1 MKIYINKYSNMKNFK
16 ELNFEKNGNGLIPA
30 IIQDVKSLKVLM
42 LGYMSRGSLAITMEK
57 GLVTFYS
64 RSRKVLWTK
73 GETSGNY
80 LKVISID
87 IDCDGDTLLIMAEP
101 TGNICHKGTFS
112 CFGDEFQL
120 IETEGISVPINDNSR
135 AQTNDNS
142 KAEIKN
148 SASVS
153 INDSAREMIKGG
165 GKLYRNPKVNAE
177 VISNLISTIRER
189 HENMPEG
196 SYTAQLFRKG
206 TAAIAQKVGEEAV
219 EVVVEAVKGDRERLV
234 YELADLAYHTLVL
247 MENAGIST
255 GDLSDEL
262 NKRM

>member
-1 MKIYINKYSNMKNFK
+1 MKNFK

-101 TGNICHKGTFS
+101 TGNIWHKGTFS
-112 CFGDEFQL
+112 CFGDDFQL
-120 IETEGISVPINDNSR
+120 IKIDDARIPVKDDAQLLVNDDAQLSVNES
-135 AQTNDNS
+135 AQEIIKDGGRLHRNA
-142 KAEIKN
+142 KAN
-148 SASVS
+148 
-153 INDSAREMIKGG
+153 G
-165 GKLYRNPKVNAE
+165 E

-189 HENMPEG
+189 HEKMPEG

-219 EVVVEAVKGDRERLV
+219 EVVIEAVKGNREGLV

-255 GDLSDEL
+255 GDLNDEL